1 MTEYCAPE
9 MLWQDRNG
17 KQMMQDQMI
26 DWISFGCMLAE
37 FISGMNP
44 FRSEKA
50 LNFGL
55 TKTNDQLQ
63 SSSSGTIDCAVLRM
77 KCTQNL
83 TLSFSARKLP
93 ICADY

>member
-1 MTEYCAPE
+1 
-9 MLWQDRNG
+9 
-17 KQMMQDQMI
+17 MMQDQMI

-63 SSSSGTIDCAVLRM
+63 SSSSGSKNDQKRAKARM
-77 KCTQNL
+77 KTISL
-83 TLSFSARKLP
+83 L
-93 ICADY
+93 